1 MTAKRARLSK
11 DRFASLYEMMVL
23 IRRTELQVGK
33 LFADGLIPGSVH
45 LCIGQEAVPAGV
57 MSALAPGDTITS
69 THRGHGHVIAK
80 GTDLAGFFK
89 EIMGRAG
96 GVCGGRGGSMHVA
109 DMSVGILGANGI
121 VGGGIPIALGNALA
135 HRLRRTGGV
144 AVAIFGDGARA
155 EGVFHESL
163 NISSLWGL
171 PLLFVCENNK
181 WAEFS
186 PASRHFGADLGKFAG
201 AFGLQHAR
209 IDGNDVAAVSTA
221 AEAAVASVR
230 NGGGPFV
237 LECVTLRL
245 RGHYEGDPQK
255 YRDPAE
261 LTDAEGND
269 PIIRAAEV
277 MRSFANGDAEI
288 SAIEKRVDLKVEDAV
303 RQAKDDPP
311 PDFRDALRGVY
322 TAVREA

>member
-1 MTAKRARLSK
+1 MTEKKARLPK
-11 DRFASLYEMMVL
+11 DRFAALYEMMVL

-33 LFADGLIPGSVH
+33 LFADGQIPGSVH
-45 LCIGQEAVPAGV
+45 LCIGQEAVPAGI
-57 MSALAPGDTITS
+57 MSALTPEDTITS

-80 GTDLAGFFK
+80 GTDLVGFFK

-121 VGGGIPIALGNALA
+121 VGGGISIALGNALA
-135 HRLRRTGGV
+135 HRLRRTGRI

-155 EGVFHESL
+155 EGIFHESL

-186 PASRHFGADLGKFAG
+186 PSSRHFGADLGKLAE
-201 AFGLQHAR
+201 AFGLEHAEV
-209 IDGNDVAAVSTA
+209 DGNDVAAVSKA
-221 AEAAVASVR
+221 AEAAVASIR

-261 LTDAEGND
+261 LPGSEGSD
-269 PIIRAAEV
+269 PIARAAEV
-277 MRSFANGDAEI
+277 MRSYPKGEAEL
-288 SAIEKRVDLKVEDAV
+288 SAIEERVALRVEDAV
-303 RQAKDDPP
+303 CQAKDDPP
-311 PDFRDALRGVY
+311 PDFQDALRGVY
-322 TAVREA
+322 TAVRGE

>member
-1 MTAKRARLSK
+1 MSVKKARLSK
-11 DRFASLYEMMVL
+11 DRFVSLYEMMVL

-33 LFADGLIPGSVH
+33 LFADGQIPGSVH
-45 LCIGQEAVPAGV
+45 LCIGQEAVPAGI
-57 MSALAPGDTITS
+57 MSALTPEDTITS

-80 GTDLAGFFK
+80 GTDLVGFFK

-121 VGGGIPIALGNALA
+121 VGGGISIALGSALA
-135 HRLRRTGGV
+135 HLLRRTGRV

-171 PLLFVCENNK
+171 PLLFVCENNR

-186 PASRHFGADLGKFAG
+186 PSSRHFGADLGKLAG
-201 AFGLQHAR
+201 AFGMEHAR
-209 IDGNDVAAVSTA
+209 VDGNDVAAVSKA
-221 AEAAVASVR
+221 AETAVTSLR
-230 NGGGPFV
+230 DGGRPFV

-261 LTDAEGND
+261 LPGSEEND
-269 PIIRAAEV
+269 PIVRAAEV
-277 MRSFANGDAEI
+277 MRSFSKGEAEM
-288 SAIEKRVDLKVEDAV
+288 SAVEERVALKVADAV
-303 RQAKDDPP
+303 RQAKDDVA

-322 TAVREA
+322 TVARGA